1 MAKKSKGLD
10 RALLLVLTDIAKI
23 DPNFAME
30 YYRLIQYDLTVSG
43 IRKAEDI
50 LSNC

>member
-10 RALLLVLTDIAKI
+10 RALLLVLTDIASI
-23 DPNFAME
+23 DPNSAMG